1 MAKPKVRTIGS
12 SEGET
17 INLIETDKFTFA
29 YEKVPGFQSVS
40 VGVWFPVGSRYEP
53 EKIRGI
59 SHFIEHLI
67 FKGTRKYNAQKISE
81 IFDSLGA
88 KVNAFTGKEMTCY
101 YLHLLASNADKALSL
116 LAEMLKEPAFRKK
129 DVESERNVILQ
140 EIAMYEDS
148 PDEQVHDYFS
158 EVVFHGSSLGKP
170 IIGSRETVS
179 RISRDNIVDF
189 YKKYYRDN
197 RFYITAAG
205 SVEADLI
212 LEKLSVLDGSRKEV
226 TKIRKQIFKDEKNHY
241 LVEKDTAQTHIC
253 IGFRIFGA
261 KSEDRF
267 TMSVL
272 DSILGGMMSSR
283 LFKEIREKRGLSYST
298 YSYATY
304 YRDTGY
310 ICAYSGTSHKK
321 VYDVA
326 KITLEEF
333 RKLVD
338 EKVSEEELK
347 KAKEHA
353 KSSMVLAS
361 ESMRARMTLL
371 GKLLLSKEEVLTIS
385 EMIKRIDAVTA
396 DDLQRLA
403 SKYFTSTPKVAA
415 IGKFDS
421 EKLIKVI
428 G

>member
-1 MAKPKVRTIGS
+1 MDKPEVRKIGS
-12 SEGET
+12 DDGEI
-17 INLIETDKFTFA
+17 INLMETDKFTFA

-40 VGVWFPVGSRYEP
+40 IGIWFPVGSRYEP

-67 FKGTRKYNAQKISE
+67 FKGTRKYNAQRISE

-101 YLHLLASNADKALSL
+101 YLHLLASNASKALSL
-116 LAEMLKEPAFRKK
+116 LSEMLKEPAFRKK
-129 DVESERNVILQ
+129 DVESERKVILQ

-158 EVVFHGSSLGKP
+158 EVVFDGSPLGKP
-170 IIGSRETVS
+170 IIGSRETVLKIT
-179 RISRDNIVDF
+179 RENIFEF
-189 YKKYYRDN
+189 YENFYRRN

-205 SVEADLI
+205 SVEPELI
-212 LEKLSVLDGSRKEV
+212 LEKLSELDGSKKEV
-226 TKIRKQIFKDEKNHY
+226 TKIRKQNFKDEKNHY

-267 TMSVL
+267 AMSVL

-304 YRDTGY
+304 YKDAGY

-326 KITLEEF
+326 RITLEEF
-333 RKLVD
+333 RKLVNK
-338 EKVSEEELK
+338 KVPEEELK

-371 GKLLLSKEEVLTIS
+371 GKFLLSKEEILTIS
-385 EMIKRIDAVTA
+385 EIIKRIDAVTA

-403 SKYFTSTPKVAA
+403 AKYFTSNPKVAA

-421 EKLIKVI
+421 QKLIKVI
-428 G
+428 S